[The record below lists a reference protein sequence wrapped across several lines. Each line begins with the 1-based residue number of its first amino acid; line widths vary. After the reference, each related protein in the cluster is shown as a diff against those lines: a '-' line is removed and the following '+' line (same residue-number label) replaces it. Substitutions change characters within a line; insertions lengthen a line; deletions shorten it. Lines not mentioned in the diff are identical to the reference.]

1 MRERFTGLLLGG
13 AVGDA
18 LGLPAE
24 GLSPKRKRALFG
36 RGWRHRF
43 VWGRGMLS
51 DDTEHTFFVAQALLT
66 HPRDPKRFQVDLARR
81 LRYWLMG
88 LPAGV
93 GFATLRAVL
102 KLWLGWSPG
111 RAGVWSAGN
120 GPAMRAPLIGAYF
133 ADDTERQDAFLR
145 ASTQLTHMDPRALI
159 GARAVAR
166 TAAVATLSGD
176 AVHVPALLATLD
188 ELSPDSE
195 WRRCIGV
202 CRSAWRE
209 RRSVA
214 SVAGELGLAGG
225 VGGYVLHT
233 VPIALYS
240 FLLHGPRFAETLE
253 AVLDCG
259 GDTDTVGSIA
269 GALVGAA
276 AGRQGIPPE
285 WVDGIVDRPI
295 SPALLAQLG
304 ERLAEQRG
312 ADRTLGPIPYAWPLT
327 PLRNLAFLVIVLA
340 HGFRRA
346 LPPY

>member
-1 MRERFTGLLLGG
+1 MRECFTGLLLGA

-24 GLSPKRKRALFG
+24 GLSPRRKRALFG

-43 VWGRGMLS
+43 ALGRGMLS
-51 DDTEHTFFVAQALLT
+51 DDTEHIFFVAQALLT
-66 HPRDPKRFQVDLARR
+66 HPGDPERFQGDLARR
-81 LRYWLMG
+81 LRFWLLG

-102 KLWLGWSPG
+102 KLWLGWPPD

-133 ADDTERQDAFLR
+133 ADDDRRREAFVR
-145 ASTQLTHMDPRALI
+145 ASTRLTHTDPKALT
-159 GARAVAR
+159 GALAVAQV
-166 TAAVATLSGD
+166 AAIATRSGGD
-176 AVHVPALLATLD
+176 VDVPTLLASID
-188 ELSPDSE
+188 ALSEDSE
-195 WRRCIGV
+195 WHRRIAV
-202 CRSAWRE
+202 CLSAWRE

-214 SVAGELGLAGG
+214 AVAGELGLEGG
-225 VGGYVLHT
+225 VGGYMFHT

-240 FLLHGPRFAETLE
+240 FMLHGPRFAETLE

-259 GDTDTVGSIA
+259 GDTDTVGSIT

-276 AGRQGIPPE
+276 AGPRGIPRE
-285 WVDGIVDRPI
+285 WVAGIVDRPI
-295 SPALLAQLG
+295 TPALLARLG
-304 ERLAEQRG
+304 EKLSEQRA
-312 ADRTLGPIPYAWPLT
+312 ADRALGPIPYAWPLT

>member
-1 MRERFTGLLLGG
+1 MRERFTGLLLGA

-24 GLSPKRKRALFG
+24 GLSPARKRALFG
-36 RGWRHRF
+36 RGWRHRL
-43 VWGRGMLS
+43 VLGRGMLS

-66 HPRDPKRFQVDLARR
+66 HPHDPDRFQRDLARR
-81 LRYWLMG
+81 LRFWL
-88 LPAGV
+88 LAFPAGV

-102 KLWLGWSPG
+102 KLWLGWPPA

-133 ADDTERQDAFLR
+133 AADPERRETFVRVATL
-145 ASTQLTHMDPRALI
+145 LTHTDPKALT
-159 GARAVAR
+159 GARAVAQA
-166 TAAVATLSGD
+166 AAVATLSGD
-176 AVHVPALLATLD
+176 SVDVPSLLASLD
-188 ELSPDSE
+188 ELTEDAE
-195 WRRCIGV
+195 WRRAVAI
-202 CRSAWRE
+202 CRAAWQD

-214 SVAGELGLAGG
+214 SVAGELGLESG
-225 VGGYVLHT
+225 VSGYVYHT

-240 FLLHGPRFAETLE
+240 FLLHGPHFAETLQ

-276 AGRQGIPPE
+276 TGPAGIPPE
-285 WVDGIVDRPI
+285 WIDGIVDRPI
-295 SPALLAQLG
+295 SPALLRRLG
-304 ERLAEQRG
+304 ERLAEQRAADG
-312 ADRTLGPIPYAWPLT
+312 ALGAIRYAWPLT
-327 PLRNLAFLVIVLA
+327 PLRNLAFLAVVLA